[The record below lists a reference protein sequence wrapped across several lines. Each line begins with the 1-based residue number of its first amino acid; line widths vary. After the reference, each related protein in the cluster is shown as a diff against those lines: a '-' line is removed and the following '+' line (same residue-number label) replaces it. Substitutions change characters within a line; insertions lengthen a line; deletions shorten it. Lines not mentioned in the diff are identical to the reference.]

1 FSTFTAGGKIRF
13 NNVNDWWGVALV
25 AAYRFYGDSASD
37 FGGFNQLQRGASP
50 GGNRGDILITGAF
63 DGRVRKWW
71 NIAANVGYHW
81 NSSVKGDFPG

>member
-1 FSTFTAGGKIRF
+1 
-13 NNVNDWWGVALV
+13 
-25 AAYRFYGDSASD
+25 
-37 FGGFNQLQRGASP
+37 P

-81 NSSVKGDFPG
+81 NSSVKGDFPGGTFTLLDRPDELLLSVGTDFPVNKYFQPIGEFRH